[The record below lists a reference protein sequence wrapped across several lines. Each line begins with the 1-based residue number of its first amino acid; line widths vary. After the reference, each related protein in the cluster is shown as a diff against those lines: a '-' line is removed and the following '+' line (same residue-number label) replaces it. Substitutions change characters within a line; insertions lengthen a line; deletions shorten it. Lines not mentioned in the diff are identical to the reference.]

1 MPAASKLGEIKE
13 ICRAGQ
19 SLAQRLSVQLAET
32 TTHTLEAIRF
42 AQDWCGRLV
51 ESLQAA
57 QSSSASLLESYAIL
71 AEMADRLTTDMEFD
85 FLFDA
90 QRQLFHIGYNVDAGM
105 LDQNYYDLLASEA
118 RIASLVAIAKYDV
131 PQSHWI
137 HLGRPLTRLE
147 TGEETLLSW
156 SGTMFEY
163 LMPSLLMHSY
173 SDTLIHASAS
183 ASIDHQIR
191 RARKNLWYISKS
203 GFYTFGAAMNY
214 QYHAFGV
221 PNGLQKRFTED
232 LVITP
237 YHRCWLCPSTSSG
250 LAEYRTLQ
258 AYQMIGRYGFYE
270 ALDFTSHLKI
280 GQTHTTVRSYD
291 PSSGRLIAGARQSPP
306 RPNHGATLPPSRVSV
321 ASRCSCKNRLSGAGA
336 VSARGRS
343 AGASPRGPSPPIMVC
358 T

>member
-1 MPAASKLGEIKE
+1 
-13 ICRAGQ
+13 
-19 SLAQRLSVQLAET
+19 
-32 TTHTLEAIRF
+32 
-42 AQDWCGRLV
+42 
-51 ESLQAA
+51 
-57 QSSSASLLESYAIL
+57 
-71 AEMADRLTTDMEFD
+71 MADRLTTDMEFD

-147 TGEETLLSW
+147 TGEEALLSW

-191 RARKNLWYISKS
+191 YARKENPWGISES
-203 GFYTFGAAMNY
+203 GFYTFDAAMNY

-221 PNGLQKRFTED
+221 PGCGFKRGLTE
-232 LVITP
+232 TWSSRP
-237 YHRCWLCPSTSSG
+237 MHRCWLCPSTLKRSC
-250 LAEYRTLQ
+250 RT
-258 AYQMIGRYGFYE
+258 
-270 ALDFTSHLKI
+270 
-280 GQTHTTVRSYD
+280 
-291 PSSGRLIAGARQSPP
+291 
-306 RPNHGATLPPSRVSV
+306 
-321 ASRCSCKNRLSGAGA
+321 
-336 VSARGRS
+336 
-343 AGASPRGPSPPIMVC
+343 
-358 T
+358 